1 MNDPNLFRHEVQ
13 PKIELHYIWSQFMV
27 NSKALFFP
35 RQDYSPQQARV
46 VRTRISAIELVA
58 GHDSRG
64 RLGTITQLPQNAR
77 LEICGDGF
85 NERTV
90 KVRCKNSFYFVF
102 RDDVEVVAAKN

>member
-1 MNDPNLFRHEVQ
+1 
-13 PKIELHYIWSQFMV
+13 MV
-27 NSKALFFP
+27 NGEALFFP
-35 RQDYSPQQARV
+35 QDYFAQEARV
-46 VRTRISAIELVA
+46 ARTRISAIELVT
-58 GHDSRG
+58 GQGNRG

-90 KVRCKNSFYFVF
+90 KVRCKDSFYFVF